1 MAPETKRIYPQNG
14 DAISPRKRQHIN
26 PDALG
31 TDITVEDETAFDIQE
46 DYDSDEVAQVA
57 YIPQSETKWQKTV
70 EKVVKSVVSIHF
82 MQPVNFDTETSLCS
96 EATGFVVDAKQG
108 IILTNRHVVGPGPFI
123 GYAVFDNHEEVEVT
137 PIYRDPVHDFGFLRF
152 DVSKI
157 KYMKVQQLELHP
169 ESARVGEEIR
179 VIGND
184 SGEKLSIL
192 SGFISRLDRNAPDYG
207 ANTYNDFNTEYIQAA
222 ASASGGSSGSPVVN
236 IEGHAVALQAGG
248 NSETSTDFFL
258 PVWRVKRALERVQA
272 CEDVTRGTIQ
282 VQWTLEPFDK
292 CKRLGLTSDVE
303 GEIRKLGSDINGML
317 VASITLPEGPADG
330 SIKEGDCLVSINGEL
345 ITSFVQVDKILDE
358 NVDKECEFIVQRNG
372 VNITNTIKVGDLHKI
387 TPSKY
392 VTVCGATF
400 NELSYQLAR
409 IYGIPVRG
417 CYVSDAS
424 GSFQLGGQ
432 ELNNCWIIDS
442 IDDKPTPTLDD
453 FVEVMKSIPDK
464 SFIPVKYH
472 HLTDIHVPLF
482 KNIFIDR
489 HWCSTF
495 RLATRNDTTG
505 LWDFETIQKEPIKPL
520 PLERKSAKFL
530 DLPTEFENCK
540 QLNRSFVQVDA
551 IYELPLD
558 SFGGHVRRV
567 HGIVIDAK
575 NGYVLVSRHA
585 VCHDL
590 CDINITIAES
600 IIIPGKVRF
609 LHPTKG
615 YAIIKYD
622 PGLVDAP
629 VQTPKFSQEPLK
641 RGDKVV
647 FIGYNKSLR
656 AVIDE
661 TRVSDIGIMNIPTNA
676 NSPRY
681 KATNVE
687 AVLVDSTSGQKCH
700 SGILCNKKDGTI
712 RGIWISCDGDD
723 DRLYTTGI
731 DITDIMWELEFL
743 KDDDNKMKDNEDNE
757 DEMKDDEKTKDND
770 KTKDDNKTT
779 DHDDDV
785 KIIDVEFGTVSV
797 ASARIS
803 GVPDEWITKVETSS
817 KVDKFQFLYV
827 PTTSVGLDNE
837 PTCLLEPGDIILTA
851 NGELVTRM
859 RDIDNAIKGTSKNE
873 DIIKFKVVR
882 EKKFI
887 DLDVKLTRTKSF
899 MTDRVVFWS
908 GCALQNAHHG
918 VRQAINSLPSGI
930 YCTTI
935 SNGSPGRF
943 YSVGITNFIT
953 HVNEIPTN
961 TLEEFLNVVRKV
973 KDNSYVKLRVV
984 TFDSIP
990 MAQTLKV
997 NYHYF
1002 PTVNIQ
1008 KINGEWKT
1016 TVDRQDDN

>member
-1 MAPETKRIYPQNG
+1 
-14 DAISPRKRQHIN
+14 QHIN

-687 AVLVDSTSGQKCH
+687 AVLVD
-700 SGILCNKKDGTI
+700 
-712 RGIWISCDGDD
+712 
-723 DRLYTTGI
+723 
-731 DITDIMWELEFL
+731 
-743 KDDDNKMKDNEDNE
+743 
-757 DEMKDDEKTKDND
+757 
-770 KTKDDNKTT
+770 
-779 DHDDDV
+779 
-785 KIIDVEFGTVSV
+785 
-797 ASARIS
+797 
-803 GVPDEWITKVETSS
+803 
-817 KVDKFQFLYV
+817 KFQFLYV

-882 EKKFI
+882 EKKVI